1 VKKVIEGLK
10 AVAETVALCRPKV
23 ISAYP
28 ITPQTHIVEE
38 LAQIVAD
45 GKLKAEFINVESE
58 FSAASV
64 VLGASATGVR
74 VYTATSSQGLLL
86 MLEVLFNIAGMR
98 LPVVLCC
105 ANRAVSAPI
114 NIWND
119 WQDALTVRDAGLI
132 QLYAEDNQEACDM
145 HIQAYKIAEDHNV
158 LLPVIVNL
166 DGFVL
171 THSYDP
177 IEFPTQDEVDRFL
190 PQYEP
195 LEHLDV
201 KSPMSFG
208 LMAGPDRYMETRY
221 ALQESIKGAKS
232 VIKKVAEDFKKA
244 FGRYYGGLVEEY
256 KTEDAEVVV
265 VSMGS
270 IISTIKDV
278 VDELREEGE
287 KIGVLKI
294 RTYRPFPKEEV
305 MEVLKGKK
313 RVVIIEKCVSIGG
326 TGILTADIKA
336 SLYGMEKPIP
346 ISNFI
351 MGLGGRDIKKEDI
364 RQVIKISE
372 KGIKENEFYGLDE
385 KIVKEM
391 DV

>member
-201 KSPMSFG
+201 KNPMSFG

>member
-1 VKKVIEGLK
+1 MKKVIEGLK

-201 KSPMSFG
+201 KNPMSFG

>member
-1 VKKVIEGLK
+1 MKKVIEGLK
-10 AVAETVALCRPKV
+10 AIAETVTLCRPKV

-45 GKLKAEFINVESE
+45 GRLKTEFINVESE

-98 LPVVLCC
+98 LPVVLSC
-105 ANRAVSAPI
+105 ANRSVSAPI

-132 QLYAEDNQEACDM
+132 QIYAEDNQEACDM

-158 LLPVIVNL
+158 MLPIIVNF
-166 DGFVL
+166 DGFIL

-177 IEFPTQDEVDRFL
+177 IEFPTQEEVDKFL
-190 PQYEP
+190 PPYQP

-201 KSPMSFG
+201 KNPMSFG

-221 ALQESIKGAKS
+221 ALSESIKASKPI
-232 VIKKVAEDFKKA
+232 IKKVAEDFKKA

-256 KTEDAEVVV
+256 KTDDAEIVII
-265 VSMGS
+265 SMGS

-278 VDELREEGE
+278 VDELRDEGQ
-287 KIGVLKI
+287 KVGVLKI
-294 RTYRPFPKEEV
+294 RTYRPFPREEV
-305 MEVLKGKK
+305 LEILKDRKK
-313 RVVIIEKCVSIGG
+313 IVIIEKCISIGAP
-326 TGILTADIKA
+326 GILTGDVKC
-336 SLYGMEKPIP
+336 SLYGIKNPP
-346 ISNFI
+346 DISNFI

-372 KGIKENEFYGLDE
+372 KEVKENEFYGLDE
-385 KIVKEM
+385 KILKEM
-391 DV
+391 DI